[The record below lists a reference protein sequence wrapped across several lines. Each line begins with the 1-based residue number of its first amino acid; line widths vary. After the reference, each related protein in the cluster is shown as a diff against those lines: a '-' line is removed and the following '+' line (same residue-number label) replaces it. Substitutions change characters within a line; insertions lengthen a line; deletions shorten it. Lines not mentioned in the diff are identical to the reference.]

1 MMKKHSSAKD
11 LTSGSPM
18 RLILGFFVPLL
29 LGLLF
34 QQFYSMV
41 DTVVVGKYLGVD
53 ALAGVGSTGSVN
65 FLVLGFCIGVC
76 SGFAI
81 PVAQKFGE
89 KDMEGLRRYVGNILW
104 LSVIASV
111 VMTGVTV
118 LLCKKI
124 LLWTNTPEEVFSQA
138 YDYIV
143 IIFWGIPVTILY
155 NTLSGIIR
163 SLGDSRSPL
172 FFLVFSSLLNVGL
185 DLLCIIR
192 FQMGVAGA
200 AWATVLSQL
209 ISGLLCLGYML
220 WRFDMLRLDRDA
232 LKFRGDYV
240 KRLCG
245 MGIPMGLQYS
255 ITAIGCLILQA
266 AVNSLG
272 PVSIAAMTAGGKVGN
287 LMCCPLD
294 AMGGTMATYGGQN
307 LGAGRLDRIRR
318 GLKDCILLGVVY
330 SVIAFV
336 VLWFFGDNLSMLFL
350 DAGETEI
357 LRKSQEFL
365 VLNSA
370 FYIPL
375 ALVNIIRFLIQS
387 IGYSQMA
394 VFAGVFEMVARSGVS
409 LLLVPVIG
417 YTAVCIASPAAW
429 ILADCFLIPAYI
441 LGMKKLR
448 REMEAA

>member
-245 MGIPMGLQYS
+245 MGVPMGLQYS

-307 LGAGRLDRIRR
+307 LGAGRLDRIHR

>member
-220 WRFDMLRLDRDA
+220 RRFDMLRLDRDA

-307 LGAGRLDRIRR
+307 LGAGRLDRIHR

>member
-1 MMKKHSSAKD
+1 MEKNMV
-11 LTSGSPM
+11 TGSPGKN
-18 RLILGFFVPLL
+18 ILFFALPVFA
-29 LGLLF
+29 GNLF
-34 QQFYSMV
+34 QQIYNVV
-41 DTVVVGKYLGVD
+41 DTVIVGKFVSTE
-53 ALAGVGSTGSVN
+53 ALAAVGSTGTINFMILGFMTGLMAGITVLTSQRFGAEDMRGMRRSVASAGMIAIAATILLTVISLLGMHRLLVLMNTPDDIFDDAYRYIMIICAGILVQALYNLFACILRALGNSKVPLYFLLFSASVN
-65 FLVLGFCIGVC
+65 
-76 SGFAI
+76 
-81 PVAQKFGE
+81 
-89 KDMEGLRRYVGNILW
+89 
-104 LSVIASV
+104 
-111 VMTGVTV
+111 
-118 LLCKKI
+118 
-124 LLWTNTPEEVFSQA
+124 
-138 YDYIV
+138 
-143 IIFWGIPVTILY
+143 II
-155 NTLSGIIR
+155 
-163 SLGDSRSPL
+163 
-172 FFLVFSSLLNVGL
+172 L
-185 DLLCIIR
+185 DLVSIIILK
-192 FQMGVAGA
+192 MGVAGA

-307 LGAGRLDRIRR
+307 LGAGRLDRIHR

>member
-307 LGAGRLDRIRR
+307 LGAGRLDRIHR

>member
-307 LGAGRLDRIRR
+307 LGAGRLDRIHR

-350 DAGETEI
+350 DVGETEI